1 MVEMVHVVFVKTR
14 NTLHG
19 DEKNGDDMA
28 NSKTL
33 YFAGVYEYGNK
44 EQLLRAKPFFEEDVR
59 NNELGKFVH
68 FNNNIKRRERS
79 EFKPLENID
88 PQLLNFGIQNLVPR
102 NQ

>member
-1 MVEMVHVVFVKTR
+1 
-14 NTLHG
+14 
-19 DEKNGDDMA
+19 MA

-68 FNNNIKRRERS
+68 FDKEKREIRMETSR
-79 EFKPLENID
+79 KY
-88 PQLLNFGIQNLVPR
+88 
-102 NQ
+102 

>member
-68 FNNNIKRRERS
+68 FDKEKREIRMETSR
-79 EFKPLENID
+79 KY
-88 PQLLNFGIQNLVPR
+88 
-102 NQ
+102 